1 MNDSSL
7 LPTSVGGEW
16 RRLALA
22 PPRAVEPPAGRAR
35 LRVELEDFQVDEELG
50 FTASGQG
57 EHVLLQVRKRGAN
70 TGWVARELAKLAGAR
85 DFDVGYAGL
94 KDRRAVTTQ
103 WFTVPGRRRPAS
115 AWQGVVGDGF
125 EVLVAEAHS
134 RKLPRGALAANRFR
148 LVLRDFAGDAAAFER
163 RVQQIAR
170 SGVPNY
176 FGPQRF
182 GRELVN
188 LEAMLAGT
196 VPTDRRRQGAG
207 FELSA
212 ARSLVFNAILAER
225 IRRGDWDRLQV
236 GERANLDGS
245 NSSFIVESID
255 AALESRLAS
264 LDIHP
269 TAALFGRGESGVSGV
284 VAELEVLV
292 SGQFPTL
299 TSRLLDDR
307 LEVARRPTRVAVRDL
322 ELEWLQPGSI
332 ACLSF
337 RLRPGSFA
345 TTVLRELI
353 DLEAPTSAD
362 GATGFAGDEEH
373 A

>member
-1 MNDSSL
+1 MSDQPL
-7 LPTSVGGEW
+7 LSASRADGW
-16 RRLALA
+16 RDLALA

-50 FTASGQG
+50 FAASGQG

-103 WFTVPGRRRPAS
+103 WFTVPARRRPAS
-115 AWQGVVGDGF
+115 EWSQVSGEGF
-125 EVLVAEAHS
+125 AVLSAQPHA

-148 LVLRDFAGDAAAFER
+148 IVLRDFAGDAAALER
-163 RVQQIAR
+163 RVSEIAC

-182 GRELVN
+182 GRELSN
-188 LEAMLAGT
+188 LERLMSSTDADTVVPAG
-196 VPTDRRRQGAG
+196 RGSGSGAA

-212 ARSLVFNAILAER
+212 ARSLIFNAVLAAR
-225 IRRGDWDRLQV
+225 VQRGDWHRLHV

-245 NSSFIVESID
+245 NSTFLVESVD
-255 AALESRLAS
+255 STLEGRLAS

-269 TAALFGRGESGVSGV
+269 TGPLFGRGESGITGEI
-284 VAELEVLV
+284 AALESQL
-292 SGQFPTL
+292 SERFPAL
-299 TSRLLDDR
+299 TARLLGDR
-307 LEVARRPTRVAVRDL
+307 LEAARRPLRVAVRDL
-322 ELEWLQPGSI
+322 ALEWLEPGRI

-353 DLEAPTSAD
+353 DDAS
-362 GATGFAGDEEH
+362 GFAGEEDH